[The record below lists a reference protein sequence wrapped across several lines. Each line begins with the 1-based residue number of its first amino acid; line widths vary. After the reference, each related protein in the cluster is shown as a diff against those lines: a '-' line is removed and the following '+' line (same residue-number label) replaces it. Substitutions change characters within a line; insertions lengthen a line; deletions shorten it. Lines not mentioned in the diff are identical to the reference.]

1 MQRRTLAGTQLELSV
16 VGLGAW
22 AMGGLWWGDD
32 VRDDDSRAAVQRA
45 LDLGINWIDTAPL
58 YGHGHADSLL
68 VQALGPRKREV
79 IIATKV
85 GVRWDGE
92 GMHARSDLTAAH
104 LRQDVDASLQ
114 RLGLDCIDLLQVHWP
129 CELGTP
135 LQETM
140 ATLEAL
146 RREGKFRYL
155 GLCNYPAAALR
166 EAAAWGHVDC
176 LQTPYSM
183 LRREFEA
190 ELQQTCAA
198 LPAGPGATE
207 GGEATRSIGVLAY
220 EPLCRGL
227 LTGKFMAT
235 ARFADSDLRA
245 RDDRFHGPR
254 FLRALTI
261 VSRLQLVAK
270 RLGEPVGALAIAW
283 VLRQP
288 GITAAIVGAKR
299 AGQVEEN
306 VRAAALLEREVP
318 WADIDRIVASYRG

>member
-1 MQRRTLAGTQLELSV
+1 MQRRTLPGTELDLSV

-32 VRDDDSRAAVQRA
+32 VRDVDSHAAVQQA

-58 YGHGHADSLL
+58 YGHGHADEVV
-68 VQALGPRKREV
+68 VQALGARKREV

-135 LQETM
+135 LAETLG
-140 ATLEAL
+140 TLEEL
-146 RREGKFRYL
+146 RRQGKFRYL
-155 GLCNYPAAALR
+155 GLCNYNAARLH
-166 EAAAWGHVDC
+166 EAAGLAHIDC

-183 LRREFEA
+183 LRREYEG
-190 ELQQTCAA
+190 ELQGACAA
-198 LPAGPGATE
+198 LPAGPGLD
-207 GGEATRSIGVLAY
+207 GTRPLGVLAY

-245 RDDRFHGPR
+245 RDDRFTGPR

-270 RLGEPVGALAIAW
+270 RLGEPVAALAIAW

-299 AGQVEEN
+299 ASQVQEN
-306 VRAAALLEREVP
+306 ARAAALLDRPIDWAEV
-318 WADIDRIVASYRG
+318 DRIVNSYRG